1 MEKDHTNGEGVAET
15 AAGAVV
21 ADGAAAAETSA
32 AEAVAAEEAAGA
44 VAADGAAAGAPGKA
58 AAGGGDAAAAGAS
71 SAGADT
77 GSQAG
82 ADAAAAGSQ
91 TSSAA
96 GSQTGG
102 SVVVERACGKKPR
115 RKLFAGFRD
124 WWSNLTYTTRVTAAF
139 ALIAAMTAL
148 VAIGVLSFVWQQHFH
163 TYTQENMKS
172 LAESTASR
180 IEEVYASSHTLH
192 DPQVEAVAKYAE
204 SLNSGVG
211 VAIIDNSSGKTVYDS
226 SAVTIDD
233 GKVTDAS
240 KGGSSSSSSSS
251 SGSDSSAA
259 VRTLAPPATAS
270 QQFTSATI
278 EYGGVAVGS
287 VRIWVYGSEALL
299 TQADEEFSSNS
310 YQAMVFAT
318 VLAIVLASCIG
329 YLFARALVRPINKMA
344 STARAIKEGDLTART
359 GIQGED
365 EIARLGMTFDEM
377 ADSIE
382 RDRKLERRLTTD
394 VAHEL
399 RTPLMAIQSTVEA
412 MVDGVFEPNE
422 ERLETVN
429 SEVQRLS
436 RLVDAILKLSRLE
449 NRSTPMKKELLDVG
463 DLISGIISTHEAY
476 VNDSGLKLVYEVERD
491 VIVRGDSD
499 MIRQATANLISNAV
513 RYTPEGGTI
522 TVSVSSNDGMCA
534 IAVRDTGIGL
544 SPDEAKM
551 VFSRFWRADAGRTRE
566 RGGLGIGLSVVKEIV
581 DRHNGHV
588 TVEGEKGKGACFTI
602 MLPLYSEE
610 SEQREA
616 RQRERQHQKEQQQA
630 QRAQQREHREQWMA
644 RHTQK
649 TGIPFGKPHDDEKKS
664 DNSSENGR

>member
-1 MEKDHTNGEGVAET
+1 MEKDHTNGEGVAE
-15 AAGAVV
+15 A
-21 ADGAAAAETSA
+21 
-32 AEAVAAEEAAGA
+32 AAGA
-44 VAADGAAAGAPGKA
+44 VAAEGTAAGAPGKA
-58 AAGGGDAAAAGAS
+58 AAAGGDAAAAGSS
-71 SAGADT
+71 SAGAAA

-91 TSSAA
+91 AGSAA

-102 SVVVERACGKKPR
+102 SVVVERACEKKPR

-180 IEEVYASSHTLH
+180 IEEVYSSSHTLH

-211 VAIIDNSSGKTVYDS
+211 VAIIDNSSGRTVYDS

-240 KGGSSSSSSSS
+240 KGGSSSSSS
-251 SGSDSSAA
+251 GSDSSGTA
-259 VRTLAPPATAS
+259 RTLAPPATAS

-449 NRSTPMKKELLDVG
+449 NRSSPMKKELLDVG

-581 DRHNGHV
+581 ERHNGHV